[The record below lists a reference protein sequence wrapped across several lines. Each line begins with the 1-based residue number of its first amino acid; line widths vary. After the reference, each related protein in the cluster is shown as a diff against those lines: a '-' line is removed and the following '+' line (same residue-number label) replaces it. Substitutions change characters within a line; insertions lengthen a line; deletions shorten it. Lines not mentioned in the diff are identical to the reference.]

1 MPQQPHSHT
10 SDCCAEIGELLSA
23 YLDGELSAEEQ
34 QKIDIHLQSCPDCA
48 RLANALGTLRR
59 EIAETQLIPPPHL
72 HDNIMSRVHRENK
85 LRRLRRFTAIGS
97 VGTAAML
104 CVVIMSS
111 AIVGTMSADNSPND
125 NAQARYYY
133 AADEVEMVNEHS
145 YITVIDTTIEAALD
159 MTATQA
165 PTGTDD
171 AKSDEVIISTT
182 YSTTSYSEPAD
193 SVVGTE
199 APHESVQPEAADCTK
214 SIVAAKLPENLRSL
228 SVLDQLSVT
237 AWKTP
242 EAETNAA
249 DTDTLLG
256 VSRASECP
264 SCGAAARHPL
274 YRGVYRRR
282 HHRPLCIRPHR
293 RPPPHSG
300 EFPGRR
306 DGRTGC
312 NLPPRTEH
320 PLLSHGGGPG
330 SAPCRG
336 RDHHTGMGCLPV
348 SRKMRV
354 PLRHGRNAPSLPR
367 WRRAASISSTHKNMQ
382 AFLSKVTICQK
393 MLAFFVHTWYNELV
407 LARRWSKKH
416 FPHNIS
422 EGKESQLGFILGAS
436 FRYGRTLSVGRPQKR
451 IRPRTVFLCEDL
463 PAEMPSTAAPAN
475 TADRLT

>member
-256 VSRASECP
+256 VSVLP
-264 SCGAAARHPL
+264 SARLAEQQLGILCTVEFTEGDTTVP
-274 YRGVYRRR
+274 YVYD
-282 HHRPLCIRPHR
+282 LTD
-293 RPPPHSG
+293 
-300 EFPGRR
+300 GRR
-306 DGRTGC
+306 LTLANFMGDEMEELAAIFPLEPNTPFCPTAEGLVLHLAEDEIIILVWDAFPSLGKCVSRFAMDVT
-312 NLPPRTEH
+312 
-320 PLLSHGGGPG
+320 PLLSPDG
-330 SAPCRG
+330 A
-336 RDHHTGMGCLPV
+336 
-348 SRKMRV
+348 
-354 PLRHGRNAPSLPR
+354 
-367 WRRAASISSTHKNMQ
+367 
-382 AFLSKVTICQK
+382 
-393 MLAFFVHTWYNELV
+393 V
-407 LARRWSKKH
+407 LH
-416 FPHNIS
+416 
-422 EGKESQLGFILGAS
+422 Q
-436 FRYGRTLSVGRPQKR
+436 
-451 IRPRTVFLCEDL
+451 
-463 PAEMPSTAAPAN
+463 
-475 TADRLT
+475 